1 MGTWPPN
8 TTKSLTVKSKIPAFT
23 PSSHWNKSS
32 GVLAIGWS
40 LYKTSTKSIS
50 MHVVSNTLKT
60 STLYV
65 PEFGAVTVN
74 VLSSIVLGP
83 CDTPLKNHW

>member
-1 MGTWPPN
+1 MGAWPPN
-8 TTKSLTVKSKIPAFT
+8 TTKSFTVKSNTPAFT

-40 LYKTSTKSIS
+40 LYKTSTASVTI
-50 MHVVSNTLKT
+50 HVTSKELKT

-74 VLSSIVLGP
+74 VVASIVLGP
-83 CDTPLKNHW
+83 WDTPLKNHW

>member
-1 MGTWPPN
+1 M
-8 TTKSLTVKSKIPAFT
+8 TVKSKIPAFT
-23 PSSHWNKSS
+23 PSSHWNKSTGS
-32 GVLAIGWS
+32 LAIGWS
-40 LYKTSTKSIS
+40 LYKTSTESITIQL
-50 MHVVSNTLKT
+50 VSKELKT

-83 CDTPLKNHW
+83 WETPLKNHS